1 MTVRSS
7 INASNLRREL
17 TALEEASPS
26 SVIGD
31 VLDAMFSAGRAALGA
46 HDLGMPQNDGWAE
59 AEAVIF
65 DAVRRASPGKF
76 DLPIARDAAA

>member
-1 MTVRSS
+1 
-7 INASNLRREL
+7 
-17 TALEEASPS
+17 
-26 SVIGD
+26 
-31 VLDAMFSAGRAALGA
+31 MFSAGRAALGA

-65 DAVRRASPGKF
+65 DAVRRANPGKF

>member
-46 HDLGMPQNDGWAE
+46 HDLPQNDGWAE

-65 DAVRRASPGKF
+65 DAVRRANPGKF

>member
-31 VLDAMFSAGRAALGA
+31 VLDAMFSAGLCCKDWRQSEVGCRSA
-46 HDLGMPQNDGWAE
+46 P
-59 AEAVIF
+59 I
-65 DAVRRASPGKF
+65 RRLLRNGG
-76 DLPIARDAAA
+76 